1 MGRSGELA
9 RGTADEKGLKFD
21 LREEVFDDVAVD
33 VGEAEVAAGVGVGE
47 FFVIEAEE
55 VEDGGVHVVHVDFVG
70 DGVVAEV
77 VGLAEGEAGFD
88 AGAGEPLAEAAGVVV
103 AAGAVALG
111 VGGAAEFAAPPD
123 EGVFEEAALFE
134 VLQQAGD
141 GFVDGEGVVFVL
153 GHVGVLVPSGVV
165 GVVGVV
171 DLDEADAGFG
181 ESAGHEALAAEV
193 VGECFVDAV
202 EFFGGGGFGVDVEG
216 VGGVGLEAP
225 GEFVG
230 LDDGFDFLMLSGDLD
245 ALELLGVE
253 VAEEVE
259 LAGFGG
265 GAEGGVLE
273 VFDGGFFGGL
283 AGAAEG
289 GALVAGGEEGGAVV
303 AGAAVGEAGGD
314 GDEAGEVF
322 VFGAEA
328 VVDPGTHAGADEVGG
343 AGVEE
348 EGGGAVGDA
357 FGVHAFDEAEVVG
370 HGGHMGEEVGG
381 PEAGLAAL
389 FEFPEGFHDAHGGA
403 FAGFGDGAG
412 VIEGEGDAV
421 VLDELG
427 FVVEGVDVGDAAGH
441 EEEDD
446 AFGARLMMREDG
458 RWKMGDGGGLRGEGV
473 EGEGAEAAGGGLEE
487 GSPGMR
493 IADCGLRIGHG
504 FCFPLLFWRAVLI
517 EATVMAVSSLD
528 SWRSDSTLDREIRPA
543 SAMSS
548 IQPVDSSDSSST
560 TPILAMNSA
569 WLLARHAAR

>member
-1 MGRSGELA
+1 MILGDSIADCVAPASES
-9 RGTADEKGLKFD
+9 RGTLG
-21 LREEVFDDVAVD
+21 EEVFDDVAVD

-77 VGLAEGEAGFD
+77 VGFAEGEAGFD

-181 ESAGHEALAAEV
+181 EAAGHEALAAEV
-193 VGECFVDAV
+193 VGGGFVDAV

-230 LDDGFDFLMLSGDLD
+230 LDDGFDFLLLGGDLG
-245 ALELLGVE
+245 ALELLLVE
-253 VAEEVE
+253 AAEEVE
-259 LAGFGG
+259 LAVFGG

-273 VFDGGFFGGL
+273 VFDASFFGGL

-328 VVDPGTHAGADEVGG
+328 VVDPGTHGGADEVGG

-370 HGGHMGEEVGG
+370 HAGHVGEEVGG

-412 VIEGEGDAV
+412 VVEVEGDAV
-421 VLDELG
+421 VLEELG
-427 FVVEGVDVGDAAGH
+427 FVVEGVDVGDATGH

-446 AFGARLMMREDG
+446 AFGASRMVTDRCG
-458 RWKMGDGGGLRGEGV
+458 RSSEGV
-473 EGEGAEAAGGGLEE
+473 EGERAEAAGGGLEE
-487 GSPGMR
+487 M
-493 IADCGLRIGHG
+493 AAGLHRRFFWTG
-504 FCFPLLFWRAVLI
+504 FTGFG
-517 EATVMAVSSLD
+517 D
-528 SWRSDSTLDREIRPA
+528 
-543 SAMSS
+543 
-548 IQPVDSSDSSST
+548 
-560 TPILAMNSA
+560 
-569 WLLARHAAR
+569 